1 VGGKKSQSEV
11 LRELT
16 RLFPLPEGEEG
27 LFRILDFALKV
38 LGASGLL
45 YVRGERCLV
54 RGTGLEHDVASLAGS
69 CTLRRGAVNSLRFRR
84 FTIAQKA
91 ELFVF
96 WEENRGR
103 TFPFSVL
110 SLVVRLFELFERL
123 EHEKKRLLWLF
134 DENPDLLFFL
144 DEQGR
149 ILEVNVRGERFLG
162 WKKEDLVGR
171 TIAEYIG
178 EEAWWLL
185 KEEAQGSREPARIE
199 LTLSGCGAHLAH
211 FEALLFA
218 FEDGRVFWLVLRDIG
233 ERKRYESVLLRFAL
247 YDQLTEVYN
256 RRFLEEYLRKELERA
271 RREGYPLALV
281 MLDIDAFKAI
291 NDRYGHVFGDE
302 VLRMVARLLQESLRS
317 SDVVARYGGDEF
329 VLVLPRA
336 KEADVH
342 KIMERVSRNL
352 RGAQV
357 MGEPFPVRISYGV
370 CLWDGQK
377 NVSELFQEI
386 DRRMY
391 EMKKQR
397 SGIS

>member
-1 VGGKKSQSEV
+1 MGGKKSQSGV
-11 LRELT
+11 LRELA

-27 LFRILDFALKV
+27 LFRILDFALEV

-45 YVRGERCLV
+45 YVRRGRRFV
-54 RGTGLEHDVASLAGS
+54 RGTGFLQDVESLAGS
-69 CTLRRGAVNSLRFRR
+69 CTLRRGVVNGLRFRR
-84 FTIAQKA
+84 FAIAQEA

-96 WEENRGR
+96 WEENERW
-103 TFPFSVL
+103 TFPLPVL

-123 EHEKKRLLWLF
+123 DHARKRWLWLF
-134 DENPDLLFFL
+134 DGNPDLLFFL
-144 DEQGR
+144 DDQGC
-149 ILEVNVRGERFLG
+149 ILEVNARAERLLGRERG
-162 WKKEDLVGR
+162 DLVGR

-199 LTLSGCGAHLAH
+199 ITLSGLGAHLAH

-218 FEDGRVFWLVLRDIG
+218 FEGGQIFWLVLRDIG

-342 KIMERVSRNL
+342 KIMERISRNL

-397 SGIS
+397 SGVS

>member
-1 VGGKKSQSEV
+1 MGGKKSQSGI

-27 LFRILDFALKV
+27 LFRIFDFALKV

-45 YVRGERCLV
+45 YVRGERRFV
-54 RGTGLEHDVASLAGS
+54 RGAGFPQGVENLVGS
-69 CTLRRGAVNSLRFRR
+69 CTLRRGTVNSLRFRR
-84 FTIAQKA
+84 FVIAREA

-96 WEENRGR
+96 WEENGRR
-103 TFPFSVL
+103 TFPLPVL
-110 SLVVRLFELFERL
+110 SLVVRLLELFERL
-123 EHEKKRLLWLF
+123 DHARKRWLWLF
-134 DENPDLLFFL
+134 DGNPDLLFFL

-149 ILEVNVRGERFLG
+149 ILEVNARGERILG
-162 WKKEDLVGR
+162 RRKEDLVGR
-171 TIAEYIG
+171 AIAEYIG
-178 EEAWWLL
+178 EETWWLL
-185 KEEAQGSREPARIE
+185 KEEAQGGRGPARIE
-199 LTLSGCGAHLAH
+199 LTLSRPGTHLAH

-218 FEDGRVFWLVLRDIG
+218 FEGGRVFWLVLRDIG

-329 VLVLPRA
+329 VLVLPKV
-336 KEADVH
+336 KEVDVH

-386 DRRMY
+386 DRKMY

-397 SGIS
+397 SGVS